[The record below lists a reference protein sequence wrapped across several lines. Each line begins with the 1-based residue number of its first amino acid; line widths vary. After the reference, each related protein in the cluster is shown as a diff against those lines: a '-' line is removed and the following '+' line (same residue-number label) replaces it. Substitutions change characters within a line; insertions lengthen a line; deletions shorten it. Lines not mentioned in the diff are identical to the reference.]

1 MIGLIGAFAILVGGA
16 IAEWQDQ
23 KAEKERK
30 EWADEMDRMEAQFKE
45 TMSMANRS
53 PVTYSPE
60 FHKQMDELAKAIAED
75 IKNGKEA

>member
-1 MIGLIGAFAILVGGA
+1 MEALKGSFGNKYKALL
-16 IAEWQDQ
+16 DQ